1 MRRGNAVVR
10 EAKRLAPK
18 DTGTLSRSI
27 IAEMHVD
34 RGLPVVYVGSSLPY
48 ALFVHEG
55 TGIYSKTN
63 PGYITPR
70 RASVLR
76 WPKTNNSGIGRRRYR
91 GGATAAYA
99 YAKRVKGQPGRPF
112 LRDALPKAYD

>member
-1 MRRGNAVVR
+1 MR
-10 EAKRLAPK
+10 EAKRRAPK

-27 IAEMHVD
+27 VMETHVEA
-34 RGLPVVYVGSSLPY
+34 GLPVVYVGSSLSY

-63 PGYITPR
+63 PGFIYPR
-70 RASVLR
+70 SAQALR
-76 WPKTNNSGIGRRRYR
+76 WPRINNSGSGRRRYR
-91 GGATAAYA
+91 GGATSSYVFAR
-99 YAKRVKGQPGRPF
+99 RVKGTPGRPF